1 MEVQEDRKFE
11 TRFVLTILQIK
22 KSSGDSA
29 QFTDIDRK
37 ALIDIL
43 KDAFIKL
50 QFKKCKKRRNGLI
63 KVIFRV
69 YRESQKHENWKTTW
83 KLLTDNL

>member
-37 ALIDIL
+37 ALIDTEGRL
-43 KDAFIKL
+43 
-50 QFKKCKKRRNGLI
+50 
-63 KVIFRV
+63 
-69 YRESQKHENWKTTW
+69 YKTTI
-83 KLLTDNL
+83 